1 MILVLQ
7 VLATAQAVTKAG
19 QRLFRPHGLTVA
31 KFNVLNLLSDQ
42 PDGMRSSDLARR
54 LIVDASNVTG
64 LVKRMKAEGYLREV
78 DNVLD
83 RRQHVVALSP
93 KGLRIW
99 KAAFQD
105 YRRTLEAFE
114 AGLNPADRRA
124 AERVLQQ
131 ILTASLSTH

>member
-1 MILVLQ
+1 MILVIQ

-42 PDGMRSSDLARR
+42 PAGMRASDLARG

-64 LVKRMKAEGYLREV
+64 LIKRMTAEGYLRPV
-78 DNVLD
+78 TNVSD

-93 KGLRIW
+93 KGLRVW
-99 KAAFQD
+99 RSAFEQ
-105 YRRTLEAFE
+105 YRRALEAFE
-114 AGLNPADRRA
+114 AGLRP
-124 AERVLQQ
+124 AERDATEKVLTR
-131 ILTASLSTH
+131 ILTASQSRH